1 MNKFVFAFLL
11 WIGCI
16 YAWEIDVAQP
26 LRIMHEGMS
35 VLEEIG
41 FSKVELQD
49 VKTSNMG
56 TLFLLDYSI
65 HLKDSAKAKEMI
77 DELRTRNGNL
87 SIAIQMDIQNFMKL

>member
-1 MNKFVFAFLL
+1 MNYNGAFDDIFEKYL
-11 WIGCI
+11 
-16 YAWEIDVAQP
+16 
-26 LRIMHEGMS
+26 
-35 VLEEIG
+35 
-41 FSKVELQD
+41 SKVELQD